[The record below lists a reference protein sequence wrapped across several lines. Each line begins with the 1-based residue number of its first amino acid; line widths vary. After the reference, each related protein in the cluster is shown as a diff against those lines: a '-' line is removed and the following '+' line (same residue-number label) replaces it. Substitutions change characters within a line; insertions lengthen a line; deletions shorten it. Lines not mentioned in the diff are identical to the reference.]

1 MSIFRRGSV
10 WYGSYTT
17 PGGKRIK
24 ESLGT
29 EDRKQ
34 AQELHD
40 RRKAELWRI
49 ERLGDFP
56 DVTFEEAC
64 LRWLEEKAHKKSLD
78 ADKGRIGFW
87 LMHFEG
93 VLLKDISEAKIYAAV
108 SRMTNRKAKE
118 RWEQRSMSMTKKGL
132 DIGEYKPA
140 AVSTSTKAKHLAL
153 MKALMRA
160 AEREWK
166 WIEKSP
172 VIKVPQERNK
182 RVRWLEPAEAKRLI
196 DECPEPLKSTVEFA
210 LATGLRRSN
219 IVELKWQQIDLQRKV
234 AWIYPEESKSGRA
247 IGVALNEMAE
257 SVLKRQ
263 IGRHHNWVFV
273 HTESVKRNDGT
284 TTPSVRKMRVDSNT
298 AWRAALKRAGIEDFR
313 FHDLRHTWASWL
325 IQAGVP
331 LSALQEMGGWESIEM
346 VQRYA
351 HLAPNHLTEHAR
363 QIDAIFGSRVPNLS
377 HVENL
382 AAGGR
387 R

>member
-1 MSIFRRGSV
+1 MSLFRRGET
-10 WYGSYTT
+10 WYGSYTS
-17 PGGKRIK
+17 PSGKRIK

-29 EDRKQ
+29 KDRRQ

-49 ERLGDFP
+49 DRLGDFP
-56 DVTFEEAC
+56 EVTFEEAC

-93 VLLKDISEAKIYAAV
+93 MLLKDITEAKIYTAV
-108 SRMTNRKAKE
+108 SRMTNRKAEE
-118 RWEQRSMSMTKKGL
+118 RWALRAEALARKG
-132 DIGEYKPA
+132 IEIEPRKAEP
-140 AVSTSTKAKHLAL
+140 VSTSTKAKHLAL

-160 AEREWK
+160 AERDWK

-182 RVRWLEPAEAKRLI
+182 RVRWLEPAQAQRLI

-210 LATGLRRSN
+210 LTTGLRRSN
-219 IVELKWQQIDLQRKV
+219 IIELAWSQIDMQRKV
-234 AWIYPEESKSGRA
+234 AWIYPEDSKSGRA
-247 IGVALNEMAE
+247 IGVALNDTACA
-257 SVLKRQ
+257 VLRRQ
-263 IGRHHNWVFV
+263 IGNHHRWVFV
-273 HTESVKRNDGT
+273 HKD
-284 TTPSVRKMRVDSNT
+284 PVRKMRVDSNT
-298 AWRAALKRAGIEDFR
+298 AWRAALRRSGIDDFR

-363 QIDAIFGSRVPNLS
+363 QIDAIFGGLVPNLS
-377 HVENL
+377 HDEI
-382 AAGGR
+382 GKTG
-387 R
+387 

>member
-93 VLLKDISEAKIYAAV
+93 MLLKDISEAKIYAAV

-118 RWEQRSMSMTKKGL
+118 RWEQRAMSMAKKGL

-219 IVELKWQQIDLQRKV
+219 IVDLKWQQIDLQRKV

-257 SVLKRQ
+257 AVLRRQ

-273 HTESVKRNDGT
+273 HTESVRRNDGT
-284 TTPSVRKMRVDSNT
+284 TTASVRKMRVDSNT

-377 HVENL
+377 HVENMV
-382 AAGGR
+382 AG
-387 R
+387 

>member
-1 MSIFRRGSV
+1 
-10 WYGSYTT
+10 
-17 PGGKRIK
+17 
-24 ESLGT
+24 
-29 EDRKQ
+29 
-34 AQELHD
+34 
-40 RRKAELWRI
+40 
-49 ERLGDFP
+49 
-56 DVTFEEAC
+56 
-64 LRWLEEKAHKKSLD
+64 
-78 ADKGRIGFW
+78 
-87 LMHFEG
+87 MHFEG

-118 RWEQRSMSMTKKGL
+118 RWEQRAVSMAKKGL

-140 AVSTSTKAKHLAL
+140 AVSPSTKAKHLAL
-153 MKALMRA
+153 MKAMMRA

-166 WIEKSP
+166 GIEKSP
-172 VIKVPQERNK
+172 AIKVPQERNK

-219 IVELKWQQIDLQRKV
+219 IVDLKWQQIDLQRKV

-247 IGVALNEMAE
+247 IGVALNDLAE
-257 SVLKRQ
+257 SVLRRQ

-284 TTPSVRKMRVDSNT
+284 TTASVRKMRVDSNT

-331 LSALQEMGGWESIEM
+331 LSALQEMVGWESIEM

-351 HLAPNHLTEHAR
+351 HLAPNHLTT
-363 QIDAIFGSRVPNLS
+363 
-377 HVENL
+377 
-382 AAGGR
+382 
-387 R
+387 

>member
-118 RWEQRSMSMTKKGL
+118 RWEQRAMSMAKKGL

-196 DECPEPLKSTVEFA
+196 EECPEPLKSTVEFA

-219 IVELKWQQIDLQRKV
+219 IVDLKWQQIDLQRKV

-257 SVLKRQ
+257 AVLRRQ

-284 TTPSVRKMRVDSNT
+284 TTASVRKMRVDSNT

-382 AAGGR
+382 VAGGR
-387 R
+387 

>member
-34 AQELHD
+34 AQELYD

-64 LRWLEEKAHKKSLD
+64 MRWLEEKAHKKSLD

-108 SRMTNRKAKE
+108 SRMTNRKSEE
-118 RWEQRSMSMTKKGL
+118 RWKQRAASMQKKGI
-132 DIGEYKPA
+132 DIGVYKPEP
-140 AVSTSTKAKHLAL
+140 VSTSTKAKHLAL

-219 IVELKWQQIDLQRKV
+219 IVDLKWQQIDMQRKV

-247 IGVALNEMAE
+247 IGFALNDTACA
-257 SVLKRQ
+257 VLKQ
-263 IGRHHNWVFV
+263 QLGKHHNWVFV
-273 HTESVKRNDGT
+273 HTEAVKRNDGT
-284 TTPSVRKMRVDSNT
+284 TTAGVRKMRVDSNT

-325 IQAGVP
+325 IQSGVP
-331 LSALQEMGGWESIEM
+331 LSALQEMGGRESIEM
-346 VQRYA
+346 V
-351 HLAPNHLTEHAR
+351 
-363 QIDAIFGSRVPNLS
+363 
-377 HVENL
+377 
-382 AAGGR
+382 
-387 R
+387 